1 MARRCRTTSP
11 PVRTGRSIRPISS
24 SRCSSAGSPVG
35 SERMSI
41 ELSILIWLAI
51 GIGIPAGVFVVART
65 AVQLATV
72 AYKVIEKQMDTRTAT
87 RQTGL
92 LSLAMLAALAATA
105 VIAGYAILVVFASL
119 LQSNVAGN

>member
-1 MARRCRTTSP
+1 
-11 PVRTGRSIRPISS
+11 
-24 SRCSSAGSPVG
+24 
-35 SERMSI
+35 MSI
-41 ELSILIWLAI
+41 ELAILVWLAI
-51 GIGIPAGVFVVART
+51 GIGITAGVFLVART

-72 AYKVIEKQMDTRTAT
+72 AYKVMEKQMDARTAT

-119 LQSNVAGN
+119 LQSNLAGN

>member
-1 MARRCRTTSP
+1 
-11 PVRTGRSIRPISS
+11 
-24 SRCSSAGSPVG
+24 
-35 SERMSI
+35 MSI
-41 ELSILIWLAI
+41 ELAILVWLAI
-51 GIGIPAGVFVVART
+51 GIGITAGVFLVART

-119 LQSNVAGN
+119 LESNVSGN